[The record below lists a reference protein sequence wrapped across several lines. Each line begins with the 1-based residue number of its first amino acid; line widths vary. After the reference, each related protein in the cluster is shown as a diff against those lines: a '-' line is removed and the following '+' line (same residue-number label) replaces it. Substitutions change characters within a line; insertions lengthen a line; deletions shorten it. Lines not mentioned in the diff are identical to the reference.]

1 MVSSA
6 LPICQE
12 LEQNRVKP
20 ENKKNKKKKKQKEK
34 QKKTHKKKKKKTDIK
49 FMLLLQLTMLWEKV
63 IPTVLIL
70 LNAPGAAFYEREC
83 GGVVM

>member
-6 LPICQE
+6 LPTCQE

-20 ENKKNKKKKKQKEK
+20 ENKKNKKKKK
-34 QKKTHKKKKKKTDIK
+34 KTDIK
-49 FMLLLQLTMLWEKV
+49 FMLLQQLTMLWENV

-83 GGVVM
+83 GDVVM